1 MPCLY
6 REGGEEFLLLQY
18 REEFLESLPEMQ
30 LASDQ
35 TQMRQMRTRM
45 DTKEQ
50 IRTHGGMPEMCKS
63 ILVQRKIA
71 EQGG

>member
-1 MPCLY
+1 MVPCLY
-6 REGGEEFLLLQY
+6 GKGGEEFLLLQY

-45 DTKEQ
+45 DTEEQ
-50 IRTHGGMPEMCKS
+50 IRTHGGMS
-63 ILVQRKIA
+63 
-71 EQGG
+71 